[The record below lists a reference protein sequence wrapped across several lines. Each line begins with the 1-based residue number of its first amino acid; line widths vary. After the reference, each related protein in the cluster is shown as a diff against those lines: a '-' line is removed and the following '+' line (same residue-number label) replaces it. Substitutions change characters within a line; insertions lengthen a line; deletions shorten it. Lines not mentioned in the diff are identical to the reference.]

1 MKDIMAKES
10 SVTDQGV
17 PSFTYSPADAS
28 TPLLFSL
35 ARPFDGLKDELLKIF
50 SGKKLS
56 MKQIYEQHSVDTPFI
71 SRNYKEALLV
81 LESEGKIMAEP
92 TKRKKGTFA
101 DHVIVTFS

>member
-35 ARPFDGLKDELLKIF
+35 ARPFDGLAEDVEKGEDYLRKLHVRSF
-50 SGKKLS
+50 S
-56 MKQIYEQHSVDTPFI
+56 
-71 SRNYKEALLV
+71 
-81 LESEGKIMAEP
+81 
-92 TKRKKGTFA
+92 
-101 DHVIVTFS
+101 